1 MTDIG
6 IRDSAVGQAM
16 ASHTY
21 CNLCGTKN
29 NSSMVCCV
37 VCGTDLPSA
46 TRSNPI
52 NSESFRAEKAIIFDI
67 DETILDTSQRRKD
80 AVRAGLATKE
90 GKPKRS
96 GFQTPKAALKK
107 LEDFLYDRNN
117 LTKDSVIRNSK
128 AVIDHFIMKG
138 YKIVYVTARHAKH
151 REVTREQL
159 TKKDFPI
166 FRARNG
172 NELIYFRPSAGTTH
186 AAYKRE
192 VMSSLLA
199 QYDIDAVFDD
209 KEEVLY
215 EAAKLGIPGLYS
227 SIGDYHKYISRSDS
241 VGARSNPVTPRD
253 DPDPDY
259 YICRG
264 CGYKADPVEYQEIMN
279 EGIDPTGTSPTC
291 PFCGERNAYVPRY
304 HWQDEG
310 HTMAPLSFKNPE
322 EYSEDYMVPR
332 DIHRLGK
339 AADSLESTYD
349 EQDVPEWWKS
359 KLSVAARDA
368 DTLADSLSYVADNPG
383 QMLKMY
389 AGEPTSRFRN
399 MGTVF
404 AEVQIGRNV
413 VKDVG
418 EIVQSVYRGLI
429 GGRTSMAEKRMAMAI
444 ATMQK
449 ELSDRAEALG
459 GNAVANLKIDYEM
472 VQGSVTVSL
481 IAHADAIKMARKPR
495 SNPGHRSSLPF
506 RPTSDCFITYKGK
519 LVAKDM
525 GHYIAFPGGGVDP
538 GETPLDA
545 ATREVMEETG
555 AILKG
560 PMTSL
565 GEITWVWNPEW
576 ADNEKRKQ
584 RYEQFQGERVYFF
597 TGEVDRFVGATSDEG
612 DAWEGEMLMDF
623 SDAIAYLNKAK
634 ANLKHPNQEKYIE
647 YQITCLEMLKEKN
660 SGMGNYREAAGAIVK
675 KGNKYLLLRR
685 SPQETSFHGMFELP
699 GGKLEAGETAEQAA
713 VIETKEEA
721 GLDVKVVGK
730 VGQHVDHDMKK
741 IYHGFIV
748 KMKKGQRVKLSEEH
762 DNHKW
767 ATMSEIMKMPKSKL
781 SHHASYMFT
790 QLQASP
796 NPVGLFKKKIAPP
809 KPVKPSRAIEK
820 KILAWYDAYH
830 EAINSHNY
838 HDKSFTISRH
848 IDFGKYMDG
857 RDAQPMTLASNVTNG
872 YEAVKG
878 MFAVLKEVGYTPEWM
893 ESVPDGKPVT
903 WAKFMKQGTYTSN
916 EKKAWDF
923 TDAYLTVKEN
933 KVNVETQ

>member
-1 MTDIG
+1 
-6 IRDSAVGQAM
+6 
-16 ASHTY
+16 
-21 CNLCGTKN
+21 
-29 NSSMVCCV
+29 MVCCV
-37 VCGTDLPSA
+37 VCGTDLPSV

-52 NSESFRAEKAIIFDI
+52 NSEAFRAEKAIIFDI

-96 GFQTPKAALKK
+96 GLQTPRAALKK

-117 LTKDSVIRNSK
+117 LTKDSVIRNAR
-128 AVIDHFIMKG
+128 AVIEHFITKG
-138 YKIVYVTARHAKH
+138 YKIVYVTARHSKH

-172 NELIYFRPSAGTTH
+172 NELIYLRPSAGTTH

-215 EAAKLGIPGLYS
+215 EAAQLGIPGLYS
-227 SIGDYHKYISRSDS
+227 SIGDYHKYISKSRSDS
-241 VGARSNPVTPRD
+241 VGARSNPGGPYTIVMKTYNKHGTETNNGQSDTASTLDEAKKIAERMNLFWEDNILDMP
-253 DPDPDY
+253 
-259 YICRG
+259 
-264 CGYKADPVEYQEIMN
+264 KAYGGDGSNEITILN
-279 EGIDPTGTSPTC
+279 KD
-291 PFCGERNAYVPRY
+291 GEEVWN
-304 HWQDEG
+304 
-310 HTMAPLSFKNPE
+310 NPE

-383 QMLKMY
+383 
-389 AGEPTSRFRN
+389 
-399 MGTVF
+399 
-404 AEVQIGRNV
+404 
-413 VKDVG
+413 
-418 EIVQSVYRGLI
+418 
-429 GGRTSMAEKRMAMAI
+429 
-444 ATMQK
+444 
-449 ELSDRAEALG
+449 
-459 GNAVANLKIDYEM
+459 
-472 VQGSVTVSL
+472 
-481 IAHADAIKMARKPR
+481 
-495 SNPGHRSSLPF
+495 HRRSLPF

-565 GEITWVWNPEW
+565 GEVTWVWNPEW
-576 ADNEKRKQ
+576 ADNEKRKK

-597 TGEVDRFVGATSDEG
+597 TGEVDRFIGATSDEG
-612 DAWEGEMLMDF
+612 DAWEGEMLMEF

-762 DNHKW
+762 DSHKW
-767 ATMSEIMKMPKSKL
+767 ATMGEIMKMPKNKL
-781 SHHASYMFT
+781 SHHARYMFS
-790 QLQASP
+790 QLQARP
-796 NPVGLFKKKIAPP
+796 NPATPQK
-809 KPVKPSRAIEK
+809 IEK
-820 KILAWYDAYH
+820 GKKLYKHMNGKEPEKVSTEKIDMGDVWYQVGEGGCWSIGYM
-830 EAINSHNY
+830 S
-838 HDKSFTISRH
+838 
-848 IDFGKYMDG
+848 GKETKNADQKYIHHFNEETKDG
-857 RDAQPMTLASNVTNG
+857 NMPKLYATMPKNGKPMLIIKGGTWKIKTDD
-872 YEAVKG
+872 KG
-878 MFAVLKEVGYTPEWM
+878 M
-893 ESVPDGKPVT
+893 
-903 WAKFMKQGTYTSN
+903 
-916 EKKAWDF
+916 AWIYD
-923 TDAYLTVKEN
+923 
-933 KVNVETQ
+933 

>member
-1 MTDIG
+1 VTDIG

-241 VGARSNPVTPRD
+241 VGARS
-253 DPDPDY
+253 
-259 YICRG
+259 
-264 CGYKADPVEYQEIMN
+264 
-279 EGIDPTGTSPTC
+279 
-291 PFCGERNAYVPRY
+291 
-304 HWQDEG
+304 
-310 HTMAPLSFKNPE
+310 NPE

-767 ATMSEIMKMPKSKL
+767 ATMNEIMKMPKSKL
-781 SHHASYMFT
+781 SHHARYLFS
-790 QLQASP
+790 QLQARP
-796 NPVGLFKKKIAPP
+796 NPATPEKIAKGKKLYKHMNGKEPEKVNTETIDMGDVWYQVGEGGCWSIGYMSGKETKNADQKYIHNFNEETKDGNMP
-809 KPVKPSRAIEK
+809 KLYATMPKNGKPMLIIK
-820 KILAWYDAYH
+820 GGTWKIKTD
-830 EAINSHNY
+830 
-838 HDKSFTISRH
+838 D
-848 IDFGKYMDG
+848 
-857 RDAQPMTLASNVTNG
+857 
-872 YEAVKG
+872 KG
-878 MFAVLKEVGYTPEWM
+878 M
-893 ESVPDGKPVT
+893 
-903 WAKFMKQGTYTSN
+903 
-916 EKKAWDF
+916 AWIYD
-923 TDAYLTVKEN
+923 
-933 KVNVETQ
+933 

>member
-1 MTDIG
+1 VTDIG

-37 VCGTDLPSA
+37 VCGTDLPTA

-52 NSESFRAEKAIIFDI
+52 NSEAFRAEKAIIFDI

-96 GFQTPKAALKK
+96 GLQTPRAALKK
-107 LEDFLYDRNN
+107 LEDFLYDRSN
-117 LTKDSVIRNSK
+117 LTKDSVIRNAR
-128 AVIDHFIMKG
+128 AVIEHFITKG
-138 YKIVYVTARHAKH
+138 YKIVYVTARHSKH

-172 NELIYFRPSAGTTH
+172 NELIYLRPSAGTTH
-186 AAYKRE
+186 ASYKRE

-215 EAAKLGIPGLYS
+215 EAAQLGIPGLYS

-264 CGYKADPVEYQEIMN
+264 CGYKADPVKYQEIRKEN
-279 EGIDPTGTSPTC
+279 IDPTGTSPTC
-291 PFCGERNAYVPRY
+291 PFCGEQNAYVPRH

-310 HTMAPLSFKNPE
+310 YTMAPLSFKNPE

-359 KLSVAARDA
+359 KLSVAAKDA
-368 DTLADSLSYVADNPG
+368 DTLADSLSYVAD
-383 QMLKMY
+383 
-389 AGEPTSRFRN
+389 
-399 MGTVF
+399 
-404 AEVQIGRNV
+404 
-413 VKDVG
+413 
-418 EIVQSVYRGLI
+418 
-429 GGRTSMAEKRMAMAI
+429 
-444 ATMQK
+444 
-449 ELSDRAEALG
+449 
-459 GNAVANLKIDYEM
+459 
-472 VQGSVTVSL
+472 
-481 IAHADAIKMARKPR
+481 
-495 SNPGHRSSLPF
+495 NPGHRSSLPF

-730 VGQHVDHDMKK
+730 VGQHVDHNMKK

-767 ATMSEIMKMPKSKL
+767 ATMSEIMKMPDNKL
-781 SHHASYMFT
+781 SHHARYMLT
-790 QLQASP
+790 QLQARP
-796 NPVGLFKKKIAPP
+796 NPATPQK
-809 KPVKPSRAIEK
+809 IEK
-820 KILAWYDAYH
+820 GKKLYKHMNGKEPEKVSTEKIDMGDVWYQVGEGGCWSIGYMSGKETKNADQKY
-830 EAINSHNY
+830 IHNFNEETKDGNMPKLY
-838 HDKSFTISRH
+838 ATMPKN
-848 IDFGKYMDG
+848 GK
-857 RDAQPMTLASNVTNG
+857 PMLIIKGGTWKIKTDD
-872 YEAVKG
+872 KG
-878 MFAVLKEVGYTPEWM
+878 M
-893 ESVPDGKPVT
+893 
-903 WAKFMKQGTYTSN
+903 
-916 EKKAWDF
+916 AWIYD
-923 TDAYLTVKEN
+923 
-933 KVNVETQ
+933 

>member
-1 MTDIG
+1 
-6 IRDSAVGQAM
+6 M

-29 NSSMVCCV
+29 HAGVVYCV
-37 VCGTDLPSA
+37 VCGSDLAP
-46 TRSNPI
+46 TVKSNPI

-80 AVRAGLATKE
+80 AMRAGLATKE

-117 LTKDSVIRNSK
+117 LAKDSVIRNSK
-128 AVIDHFIMKG
+128 AVIDHLIMKG

-172 NELIYFRPSAGTTH
+172 NELIYLRPSAGTTH
-186 AAYKRE
+186 AAYKRG

-215 EAAKLGIPGLYS
+215 EAAQLGIPGIYS
-227 SIGDYHKYISRSDS
+227 SVGDYHRFISKSSTRSNPGHASPKDCPAPTQDLALNTKNRNSAIKPVYISYGPLNLKDLKYYEDAAAHWKTDVATAKASKCSNCVAFDISPRMLDCMPGPVSEPIEDEDGYLGYCWMHHFKCHSARTCYTWAAGGPITEDSVSMDWQNRAKPNPPVKPRRKKMKNGKYRKEPAKKYVGRFMGDPKMNKEFPDRGQRYAVALNYVGKFYGKSGLAS
-241 VGARSNPVTPRD
+241 VGARSNPH
-253 DPDPDY
+253 
-259 YICRG
+259 
-264 CGYKADPVEYQEIMN
+264 K
-279 EGIDPTGTSPTC
+279 S
-291 PFCGERNAYVPRY
+291 
-304 HWQDEG
+304 
-310 HTMAPLSFKNPE
+310 SE

-383 QMLKMY
+383 
-389 AGEPTSRFRN
+389 
-399 MGTVF
+399 
-404 AEVQIGRNV
+404 
-413 VKDVG
+413 
-418 EIVQSVYRGLI
+418 
-429 GGRTSMAEKRMAMAI
+429 
-444 ATMQK
+444 
-449 ELSDRAEALG
+449 
-459 GNAVANLKIDYEM
+459 
-472 VQGSVTVSL
+472 
-481 IAHADAIKMARKPR
+481 
-495 SNPGHRSSLPF
+495 HRRSLPF

-555 AILKG
+555 AVLKG

-576 ADNEKRKQ
+576 ADNEKRKK

-612 DAWEGEMLMDF
+612 DAWEGEMLMEF
-623 SDAIAYLNKAK
+623 SDAIAYLKKAK

-647 YQITCLEMLKEKN
+647 YQIACLEMLKEKN

-699 GGKLEAGETAEQAA
+699 GGKLEAGETAQQAA

-721 GLDVKVVGK
+721 GLDVKVVDK
-730 VGQHVDHDMKK
+730 IGQHVDHDMKK

-762 DNHKW
+762 DSHKW
-767 ATMSEIMKMPKSKL
+767 ATMGEIMKMPKNKL
-781 SHHASYMFT
+781 SHHARYLFS
-790 QLQASP
+790 QLQARP
-796 NPVGLFKKKIAPP
+796 NPATPEKIAKGKKLYKHMNGKEPAKVSTEKIDMGDVWYQVGEGGCWSIGYMSGKETKNADQKYIHHFNEETKDGNMP
-809 KPVKPSRAIEK
+809 KLYATMPK
-820 KILAWYDAYH
+820 
-830 EAINSHNY
+830 N
-838 HDKSFTISRH
+838 
-848 IDFGKYMDG
+848 
-857 RDAQPMTLASNVTNG
+857 
-872 YEAVKG
+872 
-878 MFAVLKEVGYTPEWM
+878 
-893 ESVPDGKPVT
+893 GKPMLIIKGGT
-903 WAKFMKQGTYTSN
+903 WKIKTDDSGM
-916 EKKAWDF
+916 AWIYD
-923 TDAYLTVKEN
+923 
-933 KVNVETQ
+933 

>member
-1 MTDIG
+1 VTDIG

-37 VCGTDLPSA
+37 VCGTDLPPA

-52 NSESFRAEKAIIFDI
+52 NSEAFRAEKAIIFDI

-96 GFQTPKAALKK
+96 GLQTPRAALKK
-107 LEDFLYDRNN
+107 LEDFLYDRSN
-117 LTKDSVIRNSK
+117 LTKDSVIRNAR
-128 AVIDHFIMKG
+128 AVIEHFITKG
-138 YKIVYVTARHAKH
+138 YKIVYVTARHSKH

-159 TKKDFPI
+159 TKKDFPV

-172 NELIYFRPSAGTTH
+172 NELIYLRPSAGTTH
-186 AAYKRE
+186 ASYKRE

-215 EAAKLGIPGLYS
+215 EAAQLGIPGLYS
-227 SIGDYHKYISRSDS
+227 SIGDYHKYISKSRSDS
-241 VGARSNPVTPRD
+241 VGARS
-253 DPDPDY
+253 
-259 YICRG
+259 
-264 CGYKADPVEYQEIMN
+264 
-279 EGIDPTGTSPTC
+279 
-291 PFCGERNAYVPRY
+291 
-304 HWQDEG
+304 
-310 HTMAPLSFKNPE
+310 NPE

-359 KLSVAARDA
+359 KLSVTAKDA

-389 AGEPTSRFRN
+389 AGEPTSKFRN

-538 GETPLDA
+538 GESPLDA

-565 GEITWVWNPEW
+565 GEVTWVWNPEW
-576 ADNEKRKQ
+576 ADNEKRKK

-612 DAWEGEMLMDF
+612 DAWEGEMLMEF
-623 SDAIAYLNKAK
+623 SDAIAYLNKEK

-730 VGQHVDHDMKK
+730 VGQHVDHNMKK

-767 ATMSEIMKMPKSKL
+767 ATMTEIMKMPKNKL
-781 SHHASYMFT
+781 SHHAKYMFT
-790 QLQASP
+790 QLQARP
-796 NPVGLFKKKIAPP
+796 NPATPQK
-809 KPVKPSRAIEK
+809 IEK
-820 KILAWYDAYH
+820 GKKLYKHMNGKEPEKVNTETIDMGDVWYQVGEGGCWSIGYMSGKETKNADQKY
-830 EAINSHNY
+830 IHNFNEET
-838 HDKSFTISRH
+838 K
-848 IDFGKYMDG
+848 DG
-857 RDAQPMTLASNVTNG
+857 NMPKLYATMPKN
-872 YEAVKG
+872 
-878 MFAVLKEVGYTPEWM
+878 
-893 ESVPDGKPVT
+893 GKPMLIIKGGT
-903 WAKFMKQGTYTSN
+903 WKIKTDDTGM
-916 EKKAWDF
+916 AWIYD
-923 TDAYLTVKEN
+923 
-933 KVNVETQ
+933 